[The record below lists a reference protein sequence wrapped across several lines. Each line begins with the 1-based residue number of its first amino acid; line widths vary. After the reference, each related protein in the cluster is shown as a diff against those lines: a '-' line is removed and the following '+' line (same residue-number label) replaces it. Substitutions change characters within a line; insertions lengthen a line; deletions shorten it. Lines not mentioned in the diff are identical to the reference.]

1 MALFGG
7 QAEAAAHQIQHK
19 VRPRT
24 KDPTARGK
32 LDNSRSGKVNK
43 AANKPRL
50 VPDKTYKKQTRPQAA
65 FHPKLVRSQR

>member
-43 AANKPRL
+43 AAKKPRI
-50 VPDKTYKKQTRPQAA
+50 VPDKNRK
-65 FHPKLVRSQR
+65 

>member
-32 LDNSRSGKVNK
+32 LDNSRSGKVNM
-43 AANKPRL
+43 AAKKPRI
-50 VPDKTYKKQTRPQAA
+50 VPDKNRK
-65 FHPKLVRSQR
+65 